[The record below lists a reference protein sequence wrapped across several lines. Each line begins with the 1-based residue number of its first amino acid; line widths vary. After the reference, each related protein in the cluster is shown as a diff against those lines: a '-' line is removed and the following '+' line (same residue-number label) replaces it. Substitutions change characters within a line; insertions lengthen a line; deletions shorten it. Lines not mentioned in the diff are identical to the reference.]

1 MGRMMMANEGLG
13 ERIAALVR
21 LHGGRAAAARA
32 AGISTDQISRY
43 VQGRSSPGFETLARL
58 AQGHGVSLDWLWSGE
73 GAMLLADRAGGP
85 PQAAGT
91 PGTAEAARTA
101 DPADSISP
109 ELVRLV
115 SLYWLKANTLL
126 ESPRAPEDL
135 ARLIAG
141 QCDAMRG
148 EERAADH
155 FVRHLGDCAERHGD
169 LAGGRFPGRPARRG
183 GDHTG

>member
-1 MGRMMMANEGLG
+1 MMTGNEGLG
-13 ERIAALVR
+13 ERIAVLVR

-32 AGISTDQISRY
+32 AGISADQISRY

-73 GAMLLADRAGGP
+73 GAMLLADRAG
-85 PQAAGT
+85 QAAGT
-91 PGTAEAARTA
+91 AEATRTTRA
-101 DPADSISP
+101 PDPADVISP

-126 ESPRAPEDL
+126 ETPRAPEDL

-169 LAGGRFPGRPARRG
+169 LAGGRLPGRPARRG